1 MKTTITK
8 SQKRLFILLAIV
20 ASYAVY
26 DLLTSE
32 PKNKKPATDKAVQSV
47 DAQKA
52 QDPSSAVSNVQS
64 IPVNFPATGW
74 KRDPFR
80 RDKENISRANLNKV
94 IESLLSQRPG
104 NLHLTAISKN
114 GNQSYAL
121 INDQILSVGEI
132 IDGYRVA
139 EIRAANVVL
148 KKNDHSF
155 TLVLPEEE

>member
-1 MKTTITK
+1 MKTAITK
-8 SQKRLFILLAIV
+8 SQKRLFILLAVV

-32 PKNKKPATDKAVQSV
+32 PKNRKSGTDKAVQS
-47 DAQKA
+47 ATQNT
-52 QDPSSAVSNVQS
+52 QDPSSAVSNARS
-64 IPVNFPATGW
+64 IPVDFPATGW

-80 RDKENISRANLNKV
+80 RDKENISRDNLNKV
-94 IESLLSQRPG
+94 IEFLMSQRPG

-132 IDGYRVA
+132 INGYRVVD
-139 EIRAANVVL
+139 IRAANVVL
-148 KKNDHSF
+148 KKNDLSF
-155 TLVLPEEE
+155 TLVLPEDE